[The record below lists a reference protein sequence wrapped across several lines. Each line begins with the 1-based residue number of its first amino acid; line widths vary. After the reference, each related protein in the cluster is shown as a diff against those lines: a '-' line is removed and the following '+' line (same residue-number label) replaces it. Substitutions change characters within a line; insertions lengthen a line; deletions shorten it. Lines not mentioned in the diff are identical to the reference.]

1 MNLVIFLQHF
11 CDRSWTVTKQN
22 RNVSKNRFS
31 EYILK
36 AIESV
41 NVFIRVLNSIF
52 RATLKTHHELTW
64 NMNLVFCF
72 FVQTRLSQDH
82 PIPKKRVTQNCFWWG
97 LSVLLSALHTNISM
111 HFLHSVLCTFPK
123 VLSRRIYLLIKSF
136 VSWWSFLLF
145 SWLLCVIQGWYCKEK
160 LDANH

>member
-41 NVFIRVLNSIF
+41 NVHIRVLNSIF
-52 RATLKTHHELTW
+52 RAALKTHHELTW

-72 FVQTRLSQDH
+72 FVQTRLSQDR

-111 HFLHSVLCTFPK
+111 HFLHSVLYTFPK
-123 VLSRRIYLLIKSF
+123 VPSRRIYLLIKSF